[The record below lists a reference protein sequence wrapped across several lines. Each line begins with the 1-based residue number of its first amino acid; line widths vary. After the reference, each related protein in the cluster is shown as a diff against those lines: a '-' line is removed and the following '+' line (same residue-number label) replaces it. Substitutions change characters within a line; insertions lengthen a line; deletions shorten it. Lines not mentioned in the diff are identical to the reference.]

1 MSPTVSTKTVKTK
14 GAKEFIKSEAELV
27 DVMGTFQYAISITE
41 KEIAKNFA
49 LLQKEIG
56 TGNTNSIRTALIR
69 RKTLRSIAF
78 SEKI

>member
-1 MSPTVSTKTVKTK
+1 
-14 GAKEFIKSEAELV
+14 
-27 DVMGTFQYAISITE
+27 MGTFQYAISITE

-49 LLQKEIG
+49 LLQKEID